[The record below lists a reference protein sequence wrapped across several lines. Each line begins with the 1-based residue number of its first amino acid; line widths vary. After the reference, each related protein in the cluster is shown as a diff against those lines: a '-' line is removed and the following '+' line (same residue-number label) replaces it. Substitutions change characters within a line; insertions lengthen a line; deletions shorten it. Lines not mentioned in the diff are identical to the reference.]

1 MHFRSIE
8 QIFVTDPHVNQ
19 DGGPD
24 RTSSSLLERARL
36 RDHAAWERLV
46 GLYTPL
52 VYRWCRNWGLQSQD
66 AENVGQEVFLAVAR
80 KLQDF
85 RRDRPHDT
93 FRGWLWR
100 IARNRFLDHVRATG
114 PDRIGV
120 GGSDARARI
129 EQLELETECD
139 AGESELAEEHAILC
153 QRAVQ
158 LIHGEF
164 SEQDW
169 NAFNE
174 TAINDR
180 RPADV
185 AADQNRSVNAIY
197 LARSRILRRLRE
209 EFGDMFDSEIC

>member
-1 MHFRSIE
+1 M
-8 QIFVTDPHVNQ
+8 TDSHVDQ
-19 DGGPD
+19 DGVPD

-46 GLYTPL
+46 SLYTPL
-52 VYRWCRNWGLQSQD
+52 VYRWCRKWGLQSQD
-66 AENVGQEVFLAVAR
+66 AENVGQEVFLAVSR
-80 KLQDF
+80 KLEDF

-100 IARNRFLDHVRATG
+100 ISRNRFLDHVRSNR
-114 PDRIGV
+114 PDRVGV

-129 EQLELETECD
+129 EQLERETESD
-139 AGESELAEEHAILC
+139 TAESELLEERAILC
-153 QRAVQ
+153 QRAVE
-158 LIHGEF
+158 LIRGEF

-169 NAFNE
+169 QAFDESVVNG
-174 TAINDR
+174 R

-185 AADQNRSVNAIY
+185 AADQSRSVNTIY

-209 EFGDMFDSEIC
+209 EFAEVIDGEVC